1 MKIYVRYAN
10 IPGIP
15 GFDKDEPKEVYD
27 QEIKFKKKNENVSPG
42 TATAEWVM
50 CRIAWKQEIP
60 FLQSLDTKDFPNLL
74 NPNQQVSGKWIGTS
88 SVYFLP
94 VAEDSS
100 DDDLDD
106 NAAEILKHILLP
118 DGKAIVIEFEYDAD
132 EKENLPLHIQT
143 FMTDWN
149 AAITAKINKN
159 NPENSP
165 ENSNVST
172 QSRQRLPGNQKTN
185 TAIKSFF
192 LSPFP
197 WLLGA
202 VVALGISLLIQA
214 LGASVFVDAAATLL
228 LIQGVFTAVASVM
241 FIAAALYVGYLAISS
256 LYAQRRAEHVNRD
269 AELPTIQPE
278 TNYLAEHVAWLN
290 NHPWAYGIYVLG
302 LLALAAV
309 LVLSIGFFA
318 DPVTFGFMHVVFNF
332 MGTGF
337 VTAFQSLTGGLFSQ
351 STLLLAGQIVSAV
364 MLTVAPIALSAT
376 LVQGVRIGMRK
387 SENQGGNPDPSSE
400 EDELSQP
407 IVTNPKPAAGQIY
420 VCGDNCKYFANDTE
434 YVLEK
439 GTYCELINA
448 PDSKGNVNIKIFED
462 QAFVSKKGYLHM
474 DDNVNFYAKDHSS
487 FVQKQSNEK
496 QSSSVVSQTPKIR
509 KEVTLKHG
517 EVVELGITIRAVEPR
532 TKVPK
537 NNVTEITFNAGETFI
552 VNEAHNDGW
561 LRVKSQTGGKEGLV
575 SRTYFSKVEPGTTPS
590 STVNFIGSS

>member
-1 MKIYVRYAN
+1 MKIYVRYAD

-15 GFDKDEPKEVYD
+15 GFDKDAPKEVFE
-27 QEIKFKKKNENVSPG
+27 QEINFKKKNAPAPAPG

-60 FLQSLDTKDFPNLL
+60 FLKSLDTKDFPNLL

-94 VAEDSS
+94 VAEDSA
-100 DDDLDD
+100 DD
-106 NAAEILKHILLP
+106 NAAEILKNILLP
-118 DGKAIVIEFEYDAD
+118 NGDAIVIEFEYEAN
-132 EKENLPLHIQT
+132 EKKNLPLHIQT

-149 AAITAKINKN
+149 AAITAQINKN

-228 LIQGVFTAVASVM
+228 LIQGVFTAAASLM

-256 LYAQRRAEHVNRD
+256 LYAQRRAGHVNRD
-269 AELPTIQPE
+269 AELPAIQPE

-420 VCGDNCKYFANDTE
+420 VCGDNCKRFADGIG
-434 YVLEK
+434 YVLK
-439 GTYCELINA
+439 TGTYFELTNE
-448 PDSKGNVNIKIFED
+448 PDSTGNVNIKIFED

-487 FVQKQSNEK
+487 FVQKQLNEE
-496 QSSSVVSQTPKIR
+496 QSSPVISQTPPNKS
-509 KEVTLKHG
+509 VTLKHG
-517 EVVELGITIRAVEPR
+517 EAKLGMTIRAVLSR
-532 TKVPK
+532 SNATKD
-537 NNVTEITFNAGETFI
+537 NIGEINFNADDTFI
-552 VNEAHNDGW
+552 VNEVAEDGW
-561 LRVKSQTGGKEGLV
+561 LKVTPQAGGIEGWV
-575 SRTYFSKVEPGTTPS
+575 SRTYFSKVEPETIPS
-590 STVNFIGSS
+590 SNVNSIGSS